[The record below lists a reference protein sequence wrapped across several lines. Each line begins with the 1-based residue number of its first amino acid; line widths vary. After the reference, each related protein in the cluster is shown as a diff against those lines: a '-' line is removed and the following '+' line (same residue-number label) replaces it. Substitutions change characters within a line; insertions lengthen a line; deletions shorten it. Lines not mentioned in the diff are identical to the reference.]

1 MIAEISFLDKKGVSA
16 TPIRL
21 LVLQAFL
28 KDSRAF
34 SLKDLEEKLFFSER
48 STIFRTLQLFESK
61 GILHEIISSN
71 GIKNYAL
78 CVGCENETH
87 NDQHAHLKC
96 KKCEAVFCI
105 PLDTN
110 TLVSSARE
118 YHIDNIQV
126 FVNGIC
132 ADCNTVAVD

>member
-1 MIAEISFLDKKGVSA
+1 MIAETSLLDKKGISV

-21 LVLQAFL
+21 LVLQSFL
-28 KDSRAF
+28 KYSRAF
-34 SLKDLEEKLFFSER
+34 SLKELEEKLFFSER
-48 STIFRTLQLFESK
+48 ATIFRTLQLLESK

-71 GIKNYAL
+71 AIKSYAL

-105 PLDTN
+105 PLDTS
-110 TLVSSARE
+110 TLVSSVTA
-118 YHIDNIQV
+118 YHIDDIQV
-126 FVNGIC
+126 FANGIC